1 MNRPARLGLFVV
13 VLLLGAGAGRLI
25 AARSA
30 SDAAPASASA
40 APASAPALAAL
51 QLASDDLLS
60 AHPQALTRSVAVS
73 GSVRAVNT
81 ALVKAKVAGEL
92 LTLDPREGDTVRAG
106 QVLGRIDTLE
116 ADLRLRQAEQNAES
130 ARAQADIAK
139 RQLDNNQALVAQ
151 GFISPTS
158 LDTAAATDRGARA
171 SLQAALTAVELARK
185 SRADA
190 ELRTPISGQ
199 VSQRLAQPGE
209 RVPIDTKILEIVD
222 LSKLELEAAVPPDE
236 AGAVRVGAIARL
248 TVEGLAE
255 PVSAKVVRISP
266 STQAGTRAVLVYL
279 ALQPAPG
286 LRAGLFARG
295 AIALEQRQTLALPVS
310 AVRIDEARP
319 YVIVLAPA
327 GPAAPAASAAAATQ
341 VSASASPPRLLHRA
355 VQLGTRG
362 QDSAGNDLVE
372 IRAGLRDGE
381 QVLRGSVGTVRDG
394 TPARLATLN
403 APAKP

>member
-13 VLLLGAGAGRLI
+13 VLLLLGAGAGRLI

-30 SDAAPASASA
+30 SDASSGALATA
-40 APASAPALAAL
+40 AAASAPTVAAL
-51 QLASDDLLS
+51 QLAADDLLS
-60 AHPQALTRSVAVS
+60 ARQQALTRSVAVS

-158 LDTAAATDRGARA
+158 LDTAAATERGARA

-190 ELRTPISGQ
+190 ELRAPISGQ
-199 VSQRLAQPGE
+199 ISQRLAQPGE

-236 AGAVRVGAIARL
+236 AGAVRVGALARL

-255 PVSAKVVRISP
+255 PVSAKVTRISP

-279 ALQPAPG
+279 ALQPAQG

-295 AIALEQRQTLALPVS
+295 AIELERREALALPIS
-310 AVRIDEARP
+310 AVRIDESKP

-327 GPAAPAASAAAATQ
+327 ADTPH
-341 VSASASPPRLLHRA
+341 LLHRA
-355 VQLGTRG
+355 VELGTRG
-362 QDSAGNDLVE
+362 QDSAGNDLAE

-394 TPARLATLN
+394 TPARLAALN
-403 APAKP
+403 AAAKP